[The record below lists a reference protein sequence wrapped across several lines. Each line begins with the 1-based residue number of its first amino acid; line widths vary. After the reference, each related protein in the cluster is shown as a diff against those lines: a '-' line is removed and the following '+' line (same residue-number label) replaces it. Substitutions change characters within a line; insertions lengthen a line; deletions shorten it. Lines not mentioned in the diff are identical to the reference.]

1 MEALKLHLPE
11 LATEQISNWL
21 QHYNCQLKI
30 SRPRQSKLGDYR
42 CPQKGKGHIISI
54 NSNLNKYSFLIT
66 LTHEIAHM
74 MVWEEHRNR
83 VAPHGNN
90 WKLTF
95 QKLMLNFLPLF
106 PQDILEPLALHLKN
120 PKASSSQDVELV
132 LALRKYDNKVYKTI
146 VDIPMGSAFRI
157 ANGKKFTKLKKLRK
171 RYQCR
176 AEHNNRL
183 YLFNPLSEIIEEINP
198 SSIILYISNA

>member
-1 MEALKLHLPE
+1 METLKSLLPAP
-11 LATEQISNWL
+11 ATEQIIKWL
-21 QHYNCQLKI
+21 KHYNCQLKI

-54 NSNLNKYSFLIT
+54 NKDLNKYSFLIT

-74 MVWEEHRNR
+74 MVWEKHRNK
-83 VAPHGNN
+83 VAPHGSE

-95 QKLMLNFLPLF
+95 QKLMLNFIPLF

-120 PKASSSQDVELV
+120 PKASSSQDMELV
-132 LALRKYDNKVYKTI
+132 LALRKYNDKKQKTI
-146 VDIPMGSAFRI
+146 NDIPIGSTFKI
-157 ANGKKFTKLKKLRK
+157 LNGKKFTKLKKLRK
-171 RYQCR
+171 RYQCK

-183 YLFNPLSEIIEEINP
+183 YLFSPLTEVLEE
-198 SSIILYISNA
+198 